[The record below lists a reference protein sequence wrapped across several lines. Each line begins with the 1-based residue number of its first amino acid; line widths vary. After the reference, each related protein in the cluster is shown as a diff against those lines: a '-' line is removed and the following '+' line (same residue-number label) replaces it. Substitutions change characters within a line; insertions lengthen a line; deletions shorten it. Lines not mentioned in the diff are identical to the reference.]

1 MKNCLCFTFM
11 VLTALLMKSCVSNDD
26 LLNPKFVFL
35 SNRVSPKGEFDI
47 FISSLNDSIQFN
59 LTKDIQFIRS
69 ISRPRLSPD
78 NSSLLYVSFNKNAN
92 YLTLLDMITK
102 EEKYLT
108 EINLDIPNA
117 TFIQNGK
124 KILYE
129 KKVNGKKQMF
139 ILEVDDEGEKNI
151 SSSPGVNEFNPQLS
165 EDGTTLVFLRQSNK
179 AISIVIRNLRTE
191 KEHVIKVNG
200 NQINPSFWGKNNIV
214 YESYVDDSYK
224 IFTFKNISGEVEQI
238 TTGGSN
244 ANNPFIVNDGKS
256 LVFVSDGRG
265 RRFKD
270 ICLLDL
276 KTKKFELVTKDLNY
290 INFNMSIQENREGIV
305 FESSSITDSEIY
317 YLSLTDYSLTNISKN
332 KAWDCQPSF

>member
-1 MKNCLCFTFM
+1 M
-11 VLTALLMKSCVSNDD
+11 VLTALLMKSCASNDD
-26 LLNPKFVFL
+26 LLNPKIAFL
-35 SNRVSPKGEFDI
+35 SNRESPKGEFDI

-59 LTKDIQFIRS
+59 LTKDLQFIRS

-78 NSSLLYVSFNKNAN
+78 NNSLLYVSFNENKKF
-92 YLTLLDMITK
+92 LSLLDVMTK
-102 EEKYLT
+102 EHKYLT
-108 EINLDIPNA
+108 KVNVDLPNA
-117 TFIQNGK
+117 SFIDSGR

-129 KKVNGKKQMF
+129 KKVNGKKQMY
-139 ILEVDDEGEKNI
+139 ILGVDGRVEENI
-151 SSSPGVNEFNPQLS
+151 SSSPDANEFNPKLS
-165 EDGTTLVFLRQSNK
+165 EDGTTLVFLKQSNK
-179 AISIVIRNLRTE
+179 ATSIVIRNLRAE

-200 NQINPSFWGKNNIV
+200 NQINPSFWGENDIV
-214 YESYVDDSYK
+214 YESYVDGSYK
-224 IFTFKNISGEVEQI
+224 IFTFKNKSGEVDQI

-276 KTKKFELVTKDLNY
+276 ETKKFELVTKDLNY
-290 INFNMSIQENREGIV
+290 MNYNMSILENREGIV

-317 YLSLTDYSLTNISKN
+317 YLSLKDYSLTNISKN